1 MGIALAHVYQLRQ
14 QFSQIDERADRLRT
28 LLLTAKSSV
37 QGKHSNY
44 PRKRARPQ
52 KLSVSFTWYHYG
64 PKKGRYTQVREQ
76 LGGGRR
82 VQLINRNATSS
93 EIFQRIVNIFFPN
106 GINKKKQ
113 HLSSYTY
120 SLGDYA
126 LQKVADS
133 SQKDEVFFTLENYVE
148 TNSLK
153 QAKFTLLTNDQ
164 ENYQKKKKKISLDF
178 SDDSDDDDF
187 EGLPYTSTP
196 SRAATKQVEYSA
208 EDGGSIK
215 QTNHDDD
222 KVV

>member
-28 LLLTAKSSV
+28 LLSTAKSTA
-37 QGKHSNY
+37 QAKHANY
-44 PRKRARPQ
+44 LRKRAHLQ
-52 KLSVSFTWYHYG
+52 KLSVSFTWYHYDSR
-64 PKKGRYTQVREQ
+64 KGRYTQVREQ

-82 VQLINRNATSS
+82 VQSINRNATSS

-106 GINKKKQ
+106 GVSKKKQ

-126 LQKVADS
+126 LQKIADS
-133 SQKDEVFFTLENYVE
+133 SQKREVFFTLEKYVE

-153 QAKFTLLTNDQ
+153 QAEFTLLTSNQ

-178 SDDSDDDDF
+178 IDDSDDDDF
-187 EGLPYTSTP
+187 EGLLNTSTP
-196 SRAATKQVEYSA
+196 SREATKQVEYSA
-208 EDGGSIK
+208 EENGTIN
-215 QTNHDDD
+215 QTIHDDD
-222 KVV
+222 KVY